1 MENKKIKIY
10 GVVLGII
17 LFILLISG
25 LTYAILSW
33 RSSNI
38 TITGNSECLEVE
50 SVKGSNITGSD
61 LLLLDENQIINNNR
75 ITITSGMVVTN
86 ITAKLKSSC
95 TLDGYL
101 TINLKTTTLNSGF
114 TSSGN
119 STGALKYVL
128 ASYNPSTYTTISTSA
143 LNGKTFDIVTTG
155 SITSTG
161 TLKIKEAQLSKDTTL
176 AYLVI
181 FYIDGDKANND
192 IGSNSTNFKTS
203 IEAIVTQGK
212 QPAATFIKSLF
223 TPNTTVTNNG
233 ITYDY
238 DTTHNLMRDIGGNIR
253 YYGAS
258 PNNYIDIGDVYESE
272 YKGKGKWE
280 ELGAPFT
287 TEDECKSYFNCSINY
302 SGLGFSSEDECNSQ
316 LPTIVQQEFGMT
328 IEEFNNTYCV
338 AETIPKGTPILY
350 RIIGVFGDKIKLI
363 RNEVIGTYAW
373 DNKDT
378 TTGAE
383 DDYGKNDWTDARL
396 MKLLNPGYESETT
409 GGSLYYNSGSGTCYS
424 GQNNATTTCDFTSSG
439 LSNGVKDKIAEVT
452 WNLGGW
458 NNAEIYSNQI
468 YNYERG
474 TTVYTGRP
482 TTWTGEIAL
491 PYPSDYGYAADLGSC
506 TKQLSSYNN
515 TACTSTNWMKN
526 IITNNGNSAGWL
538 LTPSLGY
545 SNGAWVVDSSG
556 HVYYGTYSTSNDRG
570 VAPVFYLKSELGIG
584 SGTGTSSD
592 PYRLSA

>member
-38 TITGNSECLEVE
+38 TITGTSECLEVE

-61 LLLLDENQIINNNR
+61 LLLLDSGVVNNNQI
-75 ITITSGMVVTN
+75 TIRAGMVVTN

-128 ASYNPSTYTTISTSA
+128 ASYDPSTYTTISTSA

-203 IEAIVTQGK
+203 IEAIVTQGTA
-212 QPAATFIKSLF
+212 PAASLISDLYNDASK
-223 TPNTTVTNNG
+223 TPVTNNS
-233 ITYDY
+233 ITYQY
-238 DTTHNLMRDIGGNIR
+238 DTTHSLMKDNAGNIR

-258 PNNYIDIGDVYESE
+258 PDNYI
-272 YKGKGKWE
+272 
-280 ELGAPFT
+280 
-287 TEDECKSYFNCSINY
+287 YFNCSDY
-302 SGLGFSSEDECNSQ
+302 SNQSSSTC
-316 LPTIVQQEFGMT
+316 
-328 IEEFNNTYCV
+328 
-338 AETIPKGTPILY
+338 ETW
-350 RIIGVFGDKIKLI
+350 RIIGVFNGKLKLI
-363 RNEVIGTYAW
+363 RGSQIGSYSW
-373 DNKDT
+373 DNKNT
-378 TTGAE
+378 STGAE
-383 DDYGKNDWTDARL
+383 SEYGKNDWTDARL

-409 GGSLYYNSGSGTCYS
+409 GGSLYYNSGSGNCYA
-424 GQNNATTTCDFTSSG
+424 GKNNATKACDFTSTGIKNDKTRG
-439 LSNGVKDKIAEVT
+439 LISEET
-452 WNLGGW
+452 YSLLGW
-458 NNAEIYSNQI
+458 DDYSVYSNQM
-468 YNYERG
+468 YEYERSTG
-474 TTVYTGRP
+474 KVYSGRP
-482 TTWTGEIAL
+482 TEWTGKIAL
-491 PYPSDYGYAADLGSC
+491 AYPSDYGYAVDLSKCG
-506 TKQLSSYNN
+506 QDLYNYDNN
-515 TACTSTNWMKN
+515 TCTSNNWMN
-526 IITNNGNSAGWL
+526 TIIAPNNGWL
-538 LTPSLGY
+538 LTPDSG
-545 SNGAWVVDSSG
+545 GASYAWGVASSG
-556 HVYYGTYSTSNDRG
+556 YVSYNDACYASG
-570 VAPVFYLKSELGIG
+570 VAPVLYLNSELSIKA
-584 SGTGTSSD
+584 GTGSSSA
-592 PYRLSA
+592 PYQLSA

>member
-61 LLLLDENQIINNNR
+61 LLLLDESQVVNSNQI
-75 ITITSGMVVTN
+75 TIRTGMVVTN

-128 ASYNPSTYTTISTSA
+128 TSYDPSTYTTISTSA

-203 IEAIVTQGK
+203 IEATVTQGTA
-212 QPAATFIKSLF
+212 PMSATSLISNLYNNATK
-223 TPNTTVTNNG
+223 TPVTNNS
-233 ITYDY
+233 ITYQY
-238 DTTHNLMRDIGGNIR
+238 DTKNSLMKDAAGNIR

-258 PNNYIDIGDVYESE
+258 PNNYI
-272 YKGKGKWE
+272 
-280 ELGAPFT
+280 
-287 TEDECKSYFNCSINY
+287 YFNCSDY
-302 SGLGFSSEDECNSQ
+302 SNQSSSTC
-316 LPTIVQQEFGMT
+316 
-328 IEEFNNTYCV
+328 
-338 AETIPKGTPILY
+338 ETW
-350 RIIGVFGDKIKLI
+350 RIIGVFNNKVKLI
-363 RNEVIGTYAW
+363 RGSQIGLYSW
-373 DNKDT
+373 DNKNT

-383 DDYGKNDWTDARL
+383 NDYGKNDWTNARL
-396 MKLLNPGYESETT
+396 MKLLNPGYESEAT
-409 GGSLYYNSGSGTCYS
+409 GGSLYYNAKSGNCYS
-424 GQNNATTTCDFTSSG
+424 EQNNATTTCNFTSTGIKNATTRNIISDNNYS
-439 LSNGVKDKIAEVT
+439 L
-452 WNLGGW
+452 LGW
-458 NNAEIYSNQI
+458 NSSEVYSDQI
-468 YNYERG
+468 YEYERTAG
-474 TTVYTGRP
+474 TVYSGRP
-482 TTWTGEIAL
+482 TSWTGKIAL
-491 PYPSDYGYAADLGSC
+491 PYPSDYGYAADLGKC
-506 TKQLSSYNN
+506 TKQLGSYSDTTCASN
-515 TACTSTNWMKN
+515 NWMVALN
-526 IITNNGNSAGWL
+526 VGWL
-538 LTPSLGY
+538 LT
-545 SNGAWVVDSSG
+545 SNSGRADGAWYVFSSG
-556 HVYYGTYSTSNDRG
+556 YVNLNLSAYHAYG
-570 VAPVFYLKSELGIG
+570 VAPVLYLDSGQAVKA
-584 SGTGTSSD
+584 GTGSSSA
-592 PYRLSA
+592 PYQLSA

>member
-17 LFILLISG
+17 LFILLVSG
-25 LTYAILSW
+25 LTYAILNW

-128 ASYNPSTYTTISTSA
+128 TSYDPSTYTTINTSA
-143 LNGKTFDIVTTG
+143 LNGKTFDILTTG

-203 IEAIVTQGK
+203 IEATVTQGTA
-212 QPAATFIKSLF
+212 PMSATSLISNLYNNATK
-223 TPNTTVTNNG
+223 TPVTNNS
-233 ITYDY
+233 ITYQY
-238 DTTHNLMRDIGGNIR
+238 DTKNSLMKDTAGNIR

-258 PNNYIDIGDVYESE
+258 PNNYI
-272 YKGKGKWE
+272 
-280 ELGAPFT
+280 
-287 TEDECKSYFNCSINY
+287 YFNCSDY
-302 SGLGFSSEDECNSQ
+302 SNQSSSTC
-316 LPTIVQQEFGMT
+316 
-328 IEEFNNTYCV
+328 
-338 AETIPKGTPILY
+338 ETW
-350 RIIGVFGDKIKLI
+350 RIIGVFNNKVKLI
-363 RNEVIGTYAW
+363 RGSQIGTYSW
-373 DNKDT
+373 DNKNT
-378 TTGAE
+378 STGAE
-383 DDYGKNDWTDARL
+383 NDYGKNDWTDARL

-409 GGSLYYNSGSGTCYS
+409 GGSLYYNSGSGNCYTE
-424 GQNNATTTCDFTSSG
+424 QNNATKACDFTSTGIKNDKTRG
-439 LSNGVKDKIAEVT
+439 LISEETYSLLGWSATGVYA
-452 WNLGGW
+452 N
-458 NNAEIYSNQI
+458 EIYE
-468 YNYERG
+468 YERSTG
-474 TTVYTGRP
+474 KVYSGRP
-482 TTWTGEIAL
+482 TEWTGKIAL
-491 PYPSDYGYAADLGSC
+491 PYPSDYGYAADLGKC
-506 TKQLSSYNN
+506 LNKQLGSYND
-515 TACTSTNWMKN
+515 TTCTSNNWMKT
-526 IITNNGNSAGWL
+526 IIAPNSVWL
-538 LTPSLGY
+538 LTPRSGGALYAWSVDSLGSVIY
-545 SNGAWVVDSSG
+545 SVADDV
-556 HVYYGTYSTSNDRG
+556 RG
-570 VAPVFYLKSELGIG
+570 VVPVLYLNSELSIKA
-584 SGTGTSSD
+584 GTGSSSA
-592 PYRLSA
+592 PYQLSA